1 MPAVHLMSVLVKD
14 FIVWMVNVPLFNY
27 LSPFFLATRSK
38 LEVIGIHRLT
48 AHMAEALVVTI
59 MVIGTHSILLL
70 ISSSRTYLSVNNT
83 TLSGGI
89 VLRKE
94 CSR

>member
-1 MPAVHLMSVLVKD
+1 MSVLVKD

-27 LSPFFLATRSK
+27 LSPFFFTTRSK
-38 LEVIGIHRLT
+38 REVVGIHRLT

-59 MVIGTHSILLL
+59 MVIGTHSILRL

-89 VLRKE
+89 VDAILLALHAAL
-94 CSR
+94 